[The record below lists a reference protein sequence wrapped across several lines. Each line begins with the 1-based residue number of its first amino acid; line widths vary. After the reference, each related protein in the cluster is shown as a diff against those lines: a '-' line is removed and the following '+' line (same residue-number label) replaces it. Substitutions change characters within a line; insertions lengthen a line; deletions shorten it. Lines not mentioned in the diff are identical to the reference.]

1 MSFVIL
7 FSVCSSRFL
16 ALDKCF
22 AMAIDIMFRL
32 TVCWNQVDG
41 VVVWCVSPYVSVDSS
56 QAPSKLASLS
66 LYSTTYSLSVNST
79 QILLTAEGSGPL
91 GGFIHSGG

>member
-22 AMAIDIMFRL
+22 AMAMDMFRL

-56 QAPSKLASLS
+56 RQKA
-66 LYSTTYSLSVNST
+66 
-79 QILLTAEGSGPL
+79 LTPCSRCCGEFAANV
-91 GGFIHSGG
+91 